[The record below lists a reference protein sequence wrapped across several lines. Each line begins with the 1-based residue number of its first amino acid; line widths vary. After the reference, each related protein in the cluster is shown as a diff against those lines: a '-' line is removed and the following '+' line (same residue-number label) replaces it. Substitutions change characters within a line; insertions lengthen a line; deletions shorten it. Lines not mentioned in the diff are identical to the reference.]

1 MKNFVYFGR
10 CASAMLRKHRA
21 TAAAFCAVVI
31 ATAFMAGAARAQVSD
46 VTKPSFGAWGCGQDT
61 NCITDDTR
69 RRQQLIAQNT
79 QVAMQQAAAQS
90 QVNSAQQCVQFGGR
104 VVQTGPSSY
113 TCQNNGQ
120 VQQTGGQV
128 VTAQSGVM
136 QSPQAQQCVAQGGRV
151 IQTGPTS
158 YTCQLG
164 QTLQVGGQYLP
175 SGYVQNRPQVP
186 VCQIA
191 PNGQVLSGGACADPH
206 TGRVFAP
213 CMQGV
218 WVRAGVNNFQCIIP
232 QSVNNGQQVVGYPPA
247 GAYQPQ
253 VGYIPQQ
260 RQQQNV
266 LSGALDGAMIGY
278 AAQGNRDGLRDGAAA
293 GAIRAVARNIFGF

>member
-1 MKNFVYFGR
+1 MKKFFVELGR
-10 CASAMLRKHRA
+10 CASAMLKEHRV
-21 TAAAFCAVVI
+21 TAVALSVLVFVLG
-31 ATAFMAGAARAQVSD
+31 FMAGVARAQAGDVSR
-46 VTKPSFGAWGCGQDT
+46 PSFGSWGCDRNAACMAADT
-61 NCITDDTR
+61 QY
-69 RRQQLIAQNT
+69 RQQIIAQNT

-90 QVNSAQQCVQFGGR
+90 QVNSVQQCVQFGGR
-104 VVQTGPSSY
+104 VVLTGSNSY
-113 TCQNNGQ
+113 TCQNTGQ
-120 VQQTGGQV
+120 VAGGQ
-128 VTAQSGVM
+128 ASQMPPGVM
-136 QSPQAQQCVAQGGRV
+136 QSPQAQQCVAQGGHV
-151 IQTGPTS
+151 VQTGLTS
-158 YTCQLG
+158 YTCQPG
-164 QTLQVGGQYLP
+164 QTLQMGGQYLP
-175 SGYVQNRPQVP
+175 PGYVQNRPQVP

-191 PNGQVLSGGACADPH
+191 PNGQVLSGGACADPQ

-260 RQQQNV
+260 RQTQNV
-266 LSGALDGAMIGY
+266 FSGALDGAMIGY
-278 AAQGNRDGLRDGAAA
+278 AAQGSRDGLRDGAAA